1 MIKLVVSD
9 LDGTLLDDKKILR
22 QEAVDCIRKLRKKG
36 IYFAAAS
43 GRQLRSLQRVFH
55 EIENDVIFI
64 AEDGNRYHLSLT
76 CSGIVRNIIATDK
89 ESVTNMPA
97 CSSCGKE

>member
-1 MIKLVVSD
+1 MWNMCNQKPES
-9 LDGTLLDDKKILR
+9 GTK
-22 QEAVDCIRKLRKKG
+22 V
-36 IYFAAAS
+36 
-43 GRQLRSLQRVFH
+43 
-55 EIENDVIFI
+55 FI